1 MLKGVLNL
9 FIYTVQPGDSLYRI
23 GQKYRISI
31 DQLRL
36 VNGLNETN
44 IVPGQAILIPLVN
57 YTVQPGDSLFTIAN
71 MANVSVQNLQAA
83 NPAIKENLLQPGTT
97 LRIPNISNYNATSL
111 GYYTLRSPELDQA
124 LIQDFS
130 PYITYVALFEYH
142 MTSNGELNAVNDLPA
157 IEAAWRSRVAPLVT
171 ITNLTETGF
180 SSELTNKVLNNPIV
194 RNRLINN
201 IVHLVSSRGYI
212 GVNIDLEGNLT
223 KDRDIFSGFLR
234 SLRDRLKPG
243 GYRLTIAVPPKTNEN
258 VPWLRG
264 YDYGAIGSVV
274 DFMFIMAYDFHHSTS
289 EPGPVAPLNDV
300 KNTVQ
305 FALSRVSRKKIILGL
320 PLYGYNWT
328 LPYQS
333 NAVYPGISNQDAIQ
347 LAMRYQVPIQYSKTF
362 ESPFFRY
369 VDEQGAQHVVWFED
383 SRSISKKLQLIQ
395 QYRLEG
401 VGAWQLTLGFS
412 QGPWLLTN
420 YFHIKKT

>member
-157 IEAAWRSRVAPLVT
+157 IEAA
-171 ITNLTETGF
+171 
-180 SSELTNKVLNNPIV
+180 
-194 RNRLINN
+194 
-201 IVHLVSSRGYI
+201 
-212 GVNIDLEGNLT
+212 
-223 KDRDIFSGFLR
+223 
-234 SLRDRLKPG
+234 
-243 GYRLTIAVPPKTNEN
+243 
-258 VPWLRG
+258 
-264 YDYGAIGSVV
+264 
-274 DFMFIMAYDFHHSTS
+274 
-289 EPGPVAPLNDV
+289 
-300 KNTVQ
+300 
-305 FALSRVSRKKIILGL
+305 
-320 PLYGYNWT
+320 
-328 LPYQS
+328 
-333 NAVYPGISNQDAIQ
+333 
-347 LAMRYQVPIQYSKTF
+347 
-362 ESPFFRY
+362 
-369 VDEQGAQHVVWFED
+369 
-383 SRSISKKLQLIQ
+383 
-395 QYRLEG
+395 
-401 VGAWQLTLGFS
+401 
-412 QGPWLLTN
+412 
-420 YFHIKKT
+420 